1 MRRQYEL
8 EKENREKAR
17 REQQEAARKIEEI
30 QKKGKI
36 CFLGFIELQAKME
49 EDIKTLEIEK
59 QRREK
64 PMKEREIKENEQQE
78 EIDTEYEERRKQEF
92 NVREILEK
100 RDEKS
105 SLLNEGSIWRIVR
118 VISHQFRL
126 KLRKRRKIW
135 KWKNRL
141 LLDLWDI
148 LIHHRLLNQWVQK
161 REDRLVL
168 RILLLIYLH

>member
-8 EKENREKAR
+8 EKENREKAK

-30 QKKGKI
+30 QKKGRI
-36 CFLGFIELQAKME
+36 CLWGFIELQAKME

-64 PMKEREIKENEQQE
+64 PMKEREIKENEQKE
-78 EIDTEYEERRKQEF
+78 EIDTEYEERRKLEF

-118 VISHQFRL
+118 VFSHQF
-126 KLRKRRKIW
+126 
-135 KWKNRL
+135 
-141 LLDLWDI
+141 
-148 LIHHRLLNQWVQK
+148 
-161 REDRLVL
+161 
-168 RILLLIYLH
+168 